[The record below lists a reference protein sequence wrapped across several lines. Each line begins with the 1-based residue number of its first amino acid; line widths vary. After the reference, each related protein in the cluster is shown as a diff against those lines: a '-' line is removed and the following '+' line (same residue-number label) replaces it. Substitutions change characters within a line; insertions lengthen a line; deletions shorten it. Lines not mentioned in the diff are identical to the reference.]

1 MKFVIAPDSF
11 KESMTALEAAQA
23 IQAGLLRAIPDAQC
37 QLIPLADGGE
47 GTVETLVHANQ
58 GQLVATKTAGPL
70 SDQSVTSNLGLINDE
85 QTAVIEVAAADGLG
99 LVPTTQRNPLVTSSY
114 GVGQQILVAFD
125 YGVKRMIIGLGGSA
139 TVDGGLGILQAL
151 GAQCLDQAGQPVSA
165 GGQGLRQVVTLDLS
179 TVDPRLAKTELILAS
194 DVTNPLL
201 GEDGAA
207 YVFGPQKGADPGMV
221 DELEVG
227 MANYAHLMAIATGH
241 DYSKVVGAG
250 AAGGI
255 GFALLA
261 LGGQIQSG
269 IQLVMNETNLASA
282 VKQADYVITGEGR
295 IDFQTQFGKTPAG
308 VAQVAKQAVKP
319 LIAIGGSLGDD
330 LSALY
335 EVGFTAIFGCVGALQ
350 PLDQVLS
357 QGPQNLARTAD
368 NIGRLL
374 LTK

>member
-47 GTVETLVHANQ
+47 GTVATLVHANQ

-227 MANYAHLMAIATGH
+227 MANYAHLMAKATGH

-319 LIAIGGSLGDD
+319 LIAIGGRLGDD